1 MKEYLVSIK
10 GPLTTP
16 VGGGIRSLNVA
27 VRQIMDL
34 YVCLRPVR
42 WFKGV
47 PSPVRSPELVD
58 MVIFRENTEDIYAGI
73 EFETGSDQNRKF
85 LELFRE
91 AFPASYDKIRFPET
105 SGIGIKPVSREGTER
120 LARAAIHYAIDNAR
134 KSVTFV
140 HKGNIMKFTEG
151 AFRNWGY
158 EVAERE
164 FAAETYTWSEWE
176 RTVADQGQEAANGGA
191 EGGVG
196 GRTHPL
202 QGRHRRHH
210 PAAGA
215 HPPRRVR
222 RHRHH
227 QPQRRLP
234 LRRAGRP
241 GRRHRDR
248 SRAATSTTTPATRCS
263 RPPHGTAPKYAGR
276 DMVNPGSLVLSAE
289 MMLRYMGWKEAA
301 DRIISGMDAAIA
313 SKNVTYDFARL
324 MDGRQPGVVFRVRAN
339 HGRNDVSG
347 AVANGLLDVARCSR
361 LIYEG
366 FERYNR
372 QFRRL
377 TDRARRRFEQR
388 DWKGQIQDI
397 GERVEL
403 YDKWCL
409 KMQLRLRREFATGV
423 DRRDGWRRVRD
434 HYGSRIENVPDAGF
448 MKTFFNSISRR
459 TFGTVGTDAMLE
471 FIQPA
476 PEEGLE
482 SLAMRRYPCWDDI
495 EASLRQILAD
505 FKFREP
511 YRDADRDARFM
522 TEQVVDYSD
531 RLGIPTEGFLR
542 FEFIDSHFF
551 QGARAYLVGRIIHE
565 RRQLPIVVAFENT
578 GSGIR
583 VDAVLLEEAQ
593 VSNVFSYTRSYYF
606 TDPTSVIGA
615 VQFLHSILPRKPI
628 DELYTVLGRLR
639 QGKTERFRYFS
650 EHLRRSHDRFVHADG
665 DRGLVMHVFTLRSF
679 NLVFKVIRDHFGYP
693 KNTTREQVIS
703 KYKLV
708 SRHDHAGRLIDTQEF
723 LNLKLPA
730 NRFEPDLLA
739 DLLTGASATVHREGA
754 DLVLNRVYV
763 ERRVRPLN
771 LYVRERDPGACSGC
785 DCRLRSSN
793 QGSRRNQHF
802 SR

>member
-1 MKEYLVSIK
+1 M
-10 GPLTTP
+10 
-16 VGGGIRSLNVA
+16 
-27 VRQIMDL
+27 
-34 YVCLRPVR
+34 
-42 WFKGV
+42 
-47 PSPVRSPELVD
+47 
-58 MVIFRENTEDIYAGI
+58 
-73 EFETGSDQNRKF
+73 
-85 LELFRE
+85 
-91 AFPASYDKIRFPET
+91 
-105 SGIGIKPVSREGTER
+105 
-120 LARAAIHYAIDNAR
+120 
-134 KSVTFV
+134 
-140 HKGNIMKFTEG
+140 
-151 AFRNWGY
+151 
-158 EVAERE
+158 
-164 FAAETYTWSEWE
+164 
-176 RTVADQGQEAANGGA
+176 
-191 EGGVG
+191 
-196 GRTHPL
+196 
-202 QGRHRRHH
+202 
-210 PAAGA
+210 
-215 HPPRRVR
+215 
-222 RHRHH
+222 
-227 QPQRRLP
+227 
-234 LRRAGRP
+234 
-241 GRRHRDR
+241 
-248 SRAATSTTTPATRCS
+248 
-263 RPPHGTAPKYAGR
+263 
-276 DMVNPGSLVLSAE
+276 
-289 MMLRYMGWKEAA
+289 
-301 DRIISGMDAAIA
+301 
-313 SKNVTYDFARL
+313 
-324 MDGRQPGVVFRVRAN
+324 
-339 HGRNDVSG
+339 
-347 AVANGLLDVARCSR
+347 ANGLLDVARCSR

-409 KMQLRLRREFATGV
+409 KMQLRLRREFATRV

-471 FIQPA
+471 FVQPA

-495 EASLRQILAD
+495 ETSLRQILAD
-505 FKFREP
+505 FKLREP
-511 YRDADRDARFM
+511 YRDAGRDARFM
-522 TEQVVDYSD
+522 TGQVAGYAD

-578 GSGIR
+578 GRGIR

-639 QGKTERFRYFS
+639 QGKTERFRCFS
-650 EHLRRSHDRFVHADG
+650 DHLRRSHDRFVHADG

-771 LYVRERDPGACSGC
+771 LYVREETRERAAAAIVDYGQAIKDLAETNIFPGDLLLKNFGVTASGRVVFYDYDEVALVTDCRFRELPEPDDDLDLMDPGAVRYIGPH
-785 DCRLRSSN
+785 DIFPEEFIKFLAMEDGLRQNFLDVHGDLLTAPYWRDVKNRRLA
-793 QGSRRNQHF
+793 GEITHIIPYRRA
-802 SR
+802 SYPVAG